1 MCYKFKLWL
10 QKAGLPW
17 EIIVLELGIFLFA
30 AIGCIYD
37 WQNYVNSSLKNN
49 ISILVNIISPF
60 AVVLTLGILIIYTYY
75 TYLLAK
81 YQIIPSASFE
91 LKQAH
96 DDPYHFGLV
105 MINHGK
111 YPVECWCNLNAT
123 TRGEHLVYGG
133 FYSGGESRF
142 LKPRDTKM
150 GHFRIDDLLMG
161 TKYNIAEFKNEAT
174 SDNFK
179 QLLHLN
185 IEFKYCPVIDKN
197 KVTILNEPYY
207 FDFRDDLL
215 KLDF

>member
-1 MCYKFKLWL
+1 MCDKLKQWL

-17 EIIVLELGIFLFA
+17 EIIGLELVIFLFA
-30 AIGCIYD
+30 AIGCVYD
-37 WQNYVNSSLKNN
+37 WQNYASPPLKNN

-60 AVVLTLGILIIYTYY
+60 SVVLTLGILIIYTYY
-75 TYLLAK
+75 TYSLAK

-91 LKQAH
+91 LKQAP
-96 DDPYHFGLV
+96 DDPYHFGFI
-105 MINHGK
+105 MMNHGT

-123 TRGEHLVYGG
+123 TRGVPLEYKG
-133 FYSGGESRF
+133 FYSGEESRF
-142 LKPRDTKM
+142 LKPKDTKM

-161 TKYNIAEFKNEAT
+161 TNYKIDKLKNEAT
-174 SDNFK
+174 ADNFK

-185 IEFKYCPVIDKN
+185 IEFKYYPVIDKN
-197 KVTILNEPYY
+197 KVITLWEPYY